1 MMCAADLRPG
11 HYLIAST
18 MFRGRM
24 ISKEVDEQVIN
35 VQNRNSSCFDLIPS
49 IVKSSICD
57 IPPRGLSMASTFFSN
72 SASIQEMFR
81 RMNE

>member
-1 MMCAADLRPG
+1 
-11 HYLIAST
+11 